1 MPAPLAVK
9 LLYSQEL
16 TLPSDEEDK
25 ASTSESIQEVI
36 DRDFEVFYRSD
47 APSTSQA
54 QPLTI
59 MGFEEKTL
67 NLLALLTAHAGGS
80 SLTVAVVTRPPTLA
94 ATHTS
99 TTNTEDKKR
108 KKAQGGKG
116 AEGTEEGEI
125 THTSHQPPTKE
136 ARTRKGQSKKS
147 TSTGT
152 PKEVGGDQPR
162 KASI

>member
-1 MPAPLAVK
+1 MPAPLAAK

-25 ASTSESIQEVI
+25 ASTSESVQEVI
-36 DRDFEVFYRSD
+36 DRDFEVFYRLD
-47 APSTSQA
+47 APSTSQT
-54 QPLTI
+54 QPSTT
-59 MGFEEKTL
+59 MGFEEKTQH
-67 NLLALLTAHAGGS
+67 LLALLTAHVGGS
-80 SLTVAVVTRPPTLA
+80 SPVVAVVTRPPTLA
-94 ATHTS
+94 ATNMS
-99 TTNTEDKKR
+99 TTNAEDKKR
-108 KKAQGGKG
+108 KRAQGGKG

-136 ARTRKGQSKKS
+136 AQTRKGQSKKS

-152 PKEVGGDQPR
+152 PEEVGGDQPR